1 MAANLSAKVD
11 PRILVFLGVTWLGI
25 ITLLRTNATS
35 DMTMWQISSL
45 LLLQGLG
52 MPFFFVPLTGLAL
65 ASVDEPET
73 ASAAG
78 LMNFCRTVSGA
89 FATSLVQTAWENQTT
104 RNHAELAG
112 LADRNGDT
120 LRALTDGGLP
130 IEQARGLIEQFVQG
144 QSVMLATNRVF
155 LWAGLAFILA
165 ATAIWFAPRPTRV
178 ADTSGAH

>member
-1 MAANLSAKVD
+1 
-11 PRILVFLGVTWLGI
+11 
-25 ITLLRTNATS
+25 
-35 DMTMWQISSL
+35 MWQISSL